1 MGGGVEMVVG
11 RLPVSHMSSEV
22 RDVGQGIE
30 VQLRCHLQEAK
41 MEDLG

>member
-1 MGGGVEMVVG
+1 MVVG